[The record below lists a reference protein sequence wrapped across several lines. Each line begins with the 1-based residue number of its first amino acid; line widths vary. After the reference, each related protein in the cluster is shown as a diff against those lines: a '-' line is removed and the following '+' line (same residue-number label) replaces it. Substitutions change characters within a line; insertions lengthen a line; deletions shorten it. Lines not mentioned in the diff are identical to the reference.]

1 MISQPTSYPTTT
13 NKATI
18 RQVSKEWPTTIQME
32 GYDAIPIAIV
42 QRFSLFIQHFPLFIY
57 NAILVRHFVFFF
69 LSFFVLNS
77 SYSTKRHNSYSF
89 FFFLGLPFV
98 LFFFYIYCYIDITNF
113 TIFSQLLRCQFFI
126 SQNKIIKYEIV
137 TNHNWK

>member
-69 LSFFVLNS
+69 LSFLFWTIATIPSGTVV
-77 SYSTKRHNSYSF
+77 TVF
-89 FFFLGLPFV
+89 FFFFV
-98 LFFFYIYCYIDITNF
+98 FRLYFFFFYIYCYINATNF